1 MVASAH
7 LISLPLR
14 QTNSVSGT
22 FGILTGCGKGY
33 EQYTDSAWNTGTLD
47 RCGAGRVAIARSGAN
62 RLRPGPGRATHSGGY
77 VHLFR
82 RGLLLGAALATA
94 SLVKVSTARAQE
106 AIKVDAALAEQ
117 GAKVWKSKS
126 CDGCHTIGKG
136 KRAGP
141 DLAGVTSRRSEAWLT
156 QWLKNP
162 PEMAKSDPVAKDMV
176 KAAQD

>member
-1 MVASAH
+1 M
-7 LISLPLR
+7 
-14 QTNSVSGT
+14 
-22 FGILTGCGKGY
+22 
-33 EQYTDSAWNTGTLD
+33 
-47 RCGAGRVAIARSGAN
+47 
-62 RLRPGPGRATHSGGY
+62 
-77 VHLFR
+77 HLFR

-176 KAAQD
+176 KAAQGVQMPNFHLTDDQIAGLINYMARETH